1 VAAGNARFG
10 GRCFSGSAERL
21 VQLAAA
27 PTPHP
32 VGREHCLTYNRP
44 LNPPLNDSPGSG
56 STMHIFRSSS
66 LMIAAL
72 GVAIS
77 CGAWAQRMVQIPA
90 AALRASIT
98 FQGSP
103 DVVIDGKT
111 ARLAPGVRIFDTNN
125 MLVLYGSLNG
135 TVKAKLMLETTSGL
149 VQSVWILTDQEIA
162 TPDPATPR

>member
-1 VAAGNARFG
+1 
-10 GRCFSGSAERL
+10 
-21 VQLAAA
+21 
-27 PTPHP
+27 
-32 VGREHCLTYNRP
+32 
-44 LNPPLNDSPGSG
+44 
-56 STMHIFRSSS
+56 MHIFRSSS